1 MANVEIVKVD
11 QGGANARI
19 LAREAKVDFVA
30 SRRPAS
36 RSPRGSAVP
45 RAKRMFVRMFNTLQL
60 NMHFISVIARTRLDH
75 EDIGRIETALR
86 GRIDAATASLN
97 EAIDGAEALF
107 KAHGI
112 TSLASYDTV
121 PLDVDVRVLSSISR
135 RFLEVLV
142 KLDQLMP
149 LLQTLEIHE
158 GGVGAGG
165 GHAACGPQAPGARHR
180 QWCAQLCDGLRR
192 RMNALDARA
201 VSPDD
206 AEGPDDAHGAA
217 IGEVVDSTTR
227 APDGPADPPPSAGL
241 AWSCCLRRRQSLRWQ
256 SRRWNC
262 GPSDVSPKRRNLP
275 TLARAIGA
283 GVLPRE
289 RCGRYRVSGHGLPA
303 EAHRRHRSAD
313 HPFNGRIARPPPA
326 SGGVAVDTC
335 LVQRRHAAFRRAGQ
349 FRRTR
354 RARLGDRTHPVPDS
368 ALRGIERADP
378 HRMAVGMHPR
388 GGDRITPKGPSAGAL
403 FGGIFIHRA
412 NGTPAVVQESSV
424 PGRLARF

>member
-19 LAREAKVDFVA
+19 LAREAKVDFRRVEAA
-30 SRRPAS
+30 SLKIATRFS
-36 RSPRGSAVP
+36 SAEG
-45 RAKRMFVRMFNTLQL
+45 KRMFVRMFNTLQL

-158 GGVGAGG
+158 VVSAQAVDTQRAGLKRQVRDI
-165 GHAACGPQAPGARHR
+165 ANGARSF
-180 QWCAQLCDGLRR
+180 ATGLRR

-201 VSPDD
+201 IAPDD

-227 APDGPADPPPSAGL
+227 APDGPADPSPSAGRDVEL
-241 AWSCCLRRRQSLRWQ
+241 LP
-256 SRRWNC
+256 
-262 GPSDVSPKRRNLP
+262 GPAAV
-275 TLARAIGA
+275 AA
-283 GVLPRE
+283 V
-289 RCGRYRVSGHGLPA
+289 A
-303 EAHRRHRSAD
+303 E
-313 HPFNGRIARPPPA
+313 
-326 SGGVAVDTC
+326 
-335 LVQRRHAAFRRAGQ
+335 
-349 FRRTR
+349 
-354 RARLGDRTHPVPDS
+354 
-368 ALRGIERADP
+368 
-378 HRMAVGMHPR
+378 
-388 GGDRITPKGPSAGAL
+388 
-403 FGGIFIHRA
+403 
-412 NGTPAVVQESSV
+412 
-424 PGRLARF
+424 